1 MCHTG
6 LPPNETSRLALAAV
20 VLLDISTLVY
30 VPSDTLTGLLSTLTC
45 EVSVEDL
52 HSNCVFFELT
62 TRLKSDFS
70 FLGFGSCTE
79 FQQWASL
86 IREMTK
92 HADETKAE
100 ADAYAASIA
109 ALASDWDE
117 YETEID
123 YDQPVSCVAWCFRMG
138 EDDRLL
144 GIMSHPLRPLDLQE
158 MSFCRGEHGYS
169 GDCEERGLR
178 LGFDVT
184 KEGWLNDYLGWVH
197 DAEDGPEGWRWDGN
211 RKMHLQRELSLSMAM
226 R

>member
-1 MCHTG
+1 M
-6 LPPNETSRLALAAV
+6 
-20 VLLDISTLVY
+20 
-30 VPSDTLTGLLSTLTC
+30 
-45 EVSVEDL
+45 SVEDL
-52 HSNCVFFELT
+52 RSNRVFFELT
-62 TRLKSDFS
+62 TRPKSDFS
-70 FLGFGSCTE
+70 FLGLGSYTE
-79 FQQWASL
+79 SQQWASL

-92 HADETKAE
+92 HAH
-100 ADAYAASIA
+100 AASRA
-109 ALASDWDE
+109 ALASDWDG

-184 KEGWLNDYLGWVH
+184 KEGWLSDYLGWAH